1 MGFGAKVVADSVSPA
16 GVRLTTLEV
25 TMPRIILAE
34 FNTHRMLSRNSASS
48 RAIPVEKRIAMVEA
62 DPFVPEAFGRNQQGM
77 QAGEALDGEE
87 AEAARENWM
96 SACRSAVAHARSAA
110 QLGVHKQ
117 LANRLI
123 EPFLWHTVL
132 VTATEWSNFFALR
145 CNPDAQPEIRRV
157 AELMREAMASSE
169 PLPFNYGEWHTPFV
183 EPAEAFDLLVEGMT
197 WRDACKVSIG
207 RCARVSYLTHDGRRA
222 PEEDVKLADR
232 LSTSGHMSPFE
243 HVARPFASFLDKADR
258 YCPRTG
264 RPFVGN
270 FAGWVQYRKGI
281 ANEDDFAEH
290 LIASAAANAMVEGAS

>member
-1 MGFGAKVVADSVSPA
+1 MGYNAKVVADSMSPA

-25 TMPRIILAE
+25 TMPRIVLAE
-34 FNTHRMLSRNSASS
+34 FNTHRMLSRSSASS

-62 DPFVPEAFGRNQQGM
+62 DPFVPEAFGRNQRGM
-77 QAGEALDGEE
+77 QAGDALSGTD
-87 AEAARENWM
+87 AID
-96 SACRSAVAHARSAA
+96 ARSVWLGACEDA
-110 QLGVHKQ
+110 VRRARALAEIGVHKQ
-117 LANRLI
+117 IANRLI

-145 CNPDAQPEIRRV
+145 CHPDAQPEIRKA
-157 AELMREAMASSE
+157 AEMMRDAMAASK

-281 ANEDDFAEH
+281 ANEDDFGEH
-290 LIASAAANAMVEGAS
+290 LRQSTLSGAMVGGAS